1 MYSISILNLYIIKI
15 IKNVYFSFRGMELF
29 NSYTFYFQIGSLLCA
44 IDLDLKITILLMEIE
59 NDVKNFKY
67 ITSRIFIND

>member
-1 MYSISILNLYIIKI
+1 MK
-15 IKNVYFSFRGMELF
+15 LF
-29 NSYTFYFQIGSLLCA
+29 NSYTSFNFQIGSLLCA
-44 IDLDLKITILLMEIE
+44 TDLDLKITILLMEIE

>member
-1 MYSISILNLYIIKI
+1 
-15 IKNVYFSFRGMELF
+15 MELF